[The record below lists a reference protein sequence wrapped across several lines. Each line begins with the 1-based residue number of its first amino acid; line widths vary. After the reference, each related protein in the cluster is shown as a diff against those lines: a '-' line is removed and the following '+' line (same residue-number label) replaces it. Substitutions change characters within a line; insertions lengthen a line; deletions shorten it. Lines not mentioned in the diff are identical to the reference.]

1 MRRSLASAQGVTMW
15 ARSVGFSVPGKP
27 QGKGRPR
34 FAVRG
39 GHARAYTP
47 EKTRDYE
54 ARAAVA
60 ARLAMSGEVPIGG
73 AVEVELFVWLPVPSR
88 FNKAQRAA
96 ALAGDIRP
104 TCKPD
109 ADNVAKAVLDGVQ
122 GVAFEDDAQVSDL
135 IVRRRFSA
143 VPGVDVK
150 IYAVG
155 NDAI

>member
-15 ARSVGFSVPGKP
+15 ARSVGFSVHGKP

-47 EKTRDYE
+47 EATREYE
-54 ARAAVA
+54 ARVAHA
-60 ARLAMSGEVPIGG
+60 ARVAMDGDAPIGG
-73 AVEVELFVWLPVPSR
+73 ALDVEIDVYLPIPSR
-88 FNKAQRAA
+88 FNKAQREAA
-96 ALAGDIRP
+96 QAGVIRP

-109 ADNVAKAVLDGVQ
+109 ADNVAKAVLDAAQ
-122 GVAFEDDAQVSDL
+122 GIAFEDDAQVSDL

-143 VPGVDVK
+143 VPGVDVR
-150 IYAVG
+150 ITAVEVV
-155 NDAI
+155 A

>member
-15 ARSVGFSVPGKP
+15 ARSVSFAVAGKP

-47 EKTRDYE
+47 EATREYE
-54 ARAAVA
+54 ARAAGA
-60 ARLAMSGEVPIGG
+60 ARVAMAGEDPFGG
-73 AVEVELFVWLPVPSR
+73 AVEVELAVYLPVPSR
-88 FNKAQRAA
+88 FNKAQREA
-96 ALAGDIRP
+96 ALAGVIRP

-109 ADNVAKAVLDGVQ
+109 ADNVAKAVLDAAQ
-122 GVAFEDDAQVSDL
+122 GIAFEDDAQVSDL

-143 VPGVDVK
+143 VPGVDVR
-150 IYAVG
+150 ITAVEVV
-155 NDAI
+155 A